1 MADLQNV
8 CGKFWQICQILRVH
22 ILSDFCARGFGRFVG
37 KVFRAEKFSPR
48 NVGRRIFPSQKYF
61 FCVRGKNSSR
71 NLCRR
76 WFFHRRCHKFSG
88 EFPEKWENP
97 EKGPFWGTPPWTPQK
112 PPKTPQNPPR
122 AGRLWASGTR
132 LCIWPLHPIAQGG
145 KSCRNMH

>member
-1 MADLQNV
+1 MSCAQ
-8 CGKFWQICQILRVH
+8 FWQICQILRVH

-76 WFFHRRCHKFSG
+76 WFFHRRVINFLANSPKNG
-88 EFPEKWENP
+88 KIPK
-97 EKGPFWGTPPWTPQK
+97 KGHFGGPPPWTPQK